1 VWLPAVTVTAENE
14 IRVDGKPLPE
24 PERARLWRFHKPAG
38 LVTTHKDEKGRATV
52 FGALPAELPRL
63 VSIGR
68 LDLNSEGLL
77 LLTNDGALACRLEL
91 PATGW
96 VRRYKVRVHG
106 FVDSKR
112 LAALARGTTVDGIAY
127 GPIRAQ
133 LERQQG
139 SNAWITLSLQ
149 EGKNREVR
157 RVLEHL
163 GYPVTRLIRL
173 AYGPFQ
179 LGHLARGAIEEVLKK
194 VLEEQLGELPVLGRV
209 IASASPLAVD
219 RDGIPAEEVERE
231 RRIAEQ
237 QFAESGKPESLREKI
252 VQGKVDSFY
261 KQHTLMSQEYVR
273 DNKKTIGDLVKELSA
288 KVGENIVVKRFAR
301 FQLGQE

>member
-1 VWLPAVTVTAENE
+1 MTQPVIDQQQPVAPERIAPERIAKVMARAGLCSRRDAERWIAEGRVTVNGEVLTTPAVTVGPDND
-14 IRVDGKPLPE
+14 IRVDGRPLPE
-24 PERARLWRFHKPAG
+24 PERARLWRYHKPSG
-38 LVTTHKDEKGRATV
+38 LVTTHRDERGRPTV

-77 LLTNDGALACRLEL
+77 LLTNDGALARRLEL

-96 VRRYKVRVHG
+96 VRRYRVRVHG
-106 FVDSKR
+106 FVDPAR
-112 LAALARGTTVDGIAY
+112 LTALARGVAIDGIAY

-133 LERQQG
+133 LDRQQG
-139 SNAWITLSLQ
+139 SNAWVTLSLQ

-179 LGHLARGAIEEVLKK
+179 LGHLARGAIEEVPKK
-194 VLEEQLGELPVLGRV
+194 VLAEQLGK
-209 IASASPLAVD
+209 SA
-219 RDGIPAEEVERE
+219 G
-231 RRIAEQ
+231 
-237 QFAESGKPESLREKI
+237 
-252 VQGKVDSFY
+252 
-261 KQHTLMSQEYVR
+261 
-273 DNKKTIGDLVKELSA
+273 NKRT
-288 KVGENIVVKRFAR
+288 
-301 FQLGQE
+301 

>member
-1 VWLPAVTVTAENE
+1 MAQAATDLPEPIAPERIAKVMARAGLCSRRDAERWIAQGRVAVDGEVLRSPAVTVTVESQ

-24 PERARLWRFHKPAG
+24 PERARLWRYHKPAG
-38 LVTTHKDEKGRATV
+38 LVTTHRDEQGRPTV
-52 FGALPAELPRL
+52 FAALPAELPRL

-77 LLTNDGALACRLEL
+77 LLTNDGALARRLEL
-91 PATGW
+91 PSTGW

-106 FVDSKR
+106 FVDPAR
-112 LAALARGTTVDGIAY
+112 LAALARGVTVDGIAY
-127 GPIRAQ
+127 GPIRAE

-139 SNAWITLSLQ
+139 SNAWIILSLQ

-179 LGHLARGAIEEVLKK
+179 LGHLARGAVEEVQKK
-194 VLEEQLGELPVLGRV
+194 VMAEQLGKG
-209 IASASPLAVD
+209 
-219 RDGIPAEEVERE
+219 DGPGGGHGNGHGA
-231 RRIAEQ
+231 RRAH
-237 QFAESGKPESLREKI
+237 R
-252 VQGKVDSFY
+252 
-261 KQHTLMSQEYVR
+261 R
-273 DNKKTIGDLVKELSA
+273 
-288 KVGENIVVKRFAR
+288 R
-301 FQLGQE
+301 